1 MDSPNGRPVTDHED
15 WETVMVTAPVIH
27 ELGSP
32 PSREDSTGRVPFI
45 FKLSGRLDG
54 LPPGVNQ
61 SCSPGSQARGPKGC
75 FGCTGLLGGYSSQPS

>member
-1 MDSPNGRPVTDHED
+1 MTDHED

-54 LPPGVNQ
+54 LPARSEPIVQPG
-61 SCSPGSQARGPKGC
+61 
-75 FGCTGLLGGYSSQPS
+75 

>member
-1 MDSPNGRPVTDHED
+1 VTDHEV

-32 PSREDSTGRVPFI
+32 PSREDSTGHVPFV

-54 LPPGVNQ
+54 RAVRIDAVD
-61 SCSPGSQARGPKGC
+61 SCHRVTPFVSHAPIMNSK
-75 FGCTGLLGGYSSQPS
+75 F

>member
-1 MDSPNGRPVTDHED
+1 
-15 WETVMVTAPVIH
+15 MVTAPVIH

-54 LPPGVNQ
+54 LPARSEPIVQPG
-61 SCSPGSQARGPKGC
+61 
-75 FGCTGLLGGYSSQPS
+75 